1 MQQTFQVVLEK
12 FDIGMPT
19 LAAWLPFDPIEVWPN
34 RSKLRVKGSI
44 RAADDGAEAF
54 GFATSL
60 IRSKERGYFL
70 LVTGKMRKAAHLKA
84 GTLAEVVLVPDLD
97 GLAATPPPE
106 LAKLFRSERGVRKW
120 YETLNYSLR
129 KYIADQI
136 AEPKSAEARVRR
148 AEQWMER
155 LMLTMEGEEFPP
167 PILQIAF
174 RRQPLARAGWD
185 AQTQNQRRFILL
197 GIFSCQSPEAQA
209 KRVEQAVADAV
220 KAANRTKGAGR
231 HRDPSGLD
239 EEYRDE

>member
-1 MQQTFQVVLEK
+1 MQQTFQVALEK

-70 LVTGKMRKAAHLKA
+70 LVTGKMRKAAHLKP

-136 AEPKSAEARVRR
+136 AEPKSAEARVHR

-209 KRVEQAVADAV
+209 KRVERAVADAV
-220 KAANRTKGAGR
+220 KVANRTKGAGR